1 MELSLNINSYYY
13 NMEKQR
19 VLGLD
24 PGTNSLGW
32 AVVEKNEDNTYT
44 LIKKGVLRFDAG
56 ADEKGNTLAAARRLV
71 RGVRRRFMRR
81 RLRKIE
87 LLKLLVEYGWC
98 PYIPEQ
104 ALKDWRFQ
112 KKYPM
117 IQEFL
122 DWQKTD
128 EHGNINPYFFRYR
141 CLTEKLDLAGSEE
154 DRFVLGRALYHLVQR
169 RGFKSNRK
177 VDNDASGIVEG
188 KDNTLK
194 KETGKVLGD
203 IDELVKH
210 ISDSGCTYLG
220 EYLYLLYAQAVQPN
234 TVKLRSKYTS
244 RKMYEDEFY
253 AICKMQGLADEQVE
267 RLHNAIFFQRKLKSQ
282 KYTMGKCTFEK
293 GRTRCIV
300 SHPDYEE
307 YRMWCFINNIKV
319 KKVGY
324 DFDFRPLDQQEREM
338 AANLMMH
345 HKTDFKFSVI
355 AEKIAGKK
363 NFCAVDDDVTTK
375 GSKTYIF
382 NYDMQTS
389 VPACPFISSMI
400 NLTGTD
406 KWREALAETYTQTI
420 INGIT
425 KSLQQVVDDIWHVL
439 YDFED
444 VDCLYK
450 FGKEKLQ
457 LSDEKAKAFSKLSFR
472 NDTASLSL
480 RAIRNILPFLR
491 KGLIYSHAV
500 FMAKVPHLLKGAYT
514 PVFEERLIAD
524 IMYDSKAGDKTLQS
538 LVVES
543 IMSVRPELTESFI
556 KEHLYHPSF
565 IDVYK
570 KETMTKEGV
579 MQLGSPETKS
589 FRNPTAMK
597 ALHQIRYVVNELLRQ
612 GIIDQTAQVHVEYPR
627 ALNNP
632 AQQAGL
638 QLFQQR
644 MQERRN
650 KAAERIKEFKGEDY
664 IPSKDEILKVQ
675 LWLEQDGRDIYNA
688 EVTDEEIS
696 IAQVLEGGFDI
707 DHIVPRSMRGDDG
720 IINKVLTSG
729 YNNRQVKKGR
739 LPCKLPDYQYIR
751 DNIAYKCYYEPYKK
765 LDAAIKKARPQDDAG
780 KRKKYADMLMRD
792 YYKGK
797 WERFTSTQEPQGFSL
812 WQGAGN
818 ATITRYLGMY
828 FQSVFY
834 NPQYPEKKQVWMVK
848 SPITAYLRKMWGLQA
863 DEESKDR
870 SNHCHHCID
879 AVVVACAG
887 HHEQNMIAEKLKSED
902 TGFTYHFPMPWTTFL
917 QDMQSL
923 PDNTVVYYRTKDK
936 FDVYTKRRL
945 KDLEKK
951 KKGFIPA
958 GSKLFNTGDGIRA
971 SLYMDTF
978 YGCIRQGDENIF
990 VKRVPV
996 ESFKDEQQNKKNIKA
1011 IVDDKIRDIIQRWVD
1026 EDGQGFPYQNKDKGI
1041 QIKTVHIKVKEKP
1054 SKVKGHRDV
1063 SVHDY
1068 KQSFYSKSDG
1078 NYRFAIYGGSKKKG
1092 FFPLSNIEAAKI
1104 VKKSNNYADK
1114 DFLLPLIN
1122 EDGLP
1127 IIAELYKGQYIIFH
1141 DGDRQ
1146 DVWNWT
1152 QEELVSRLWYIT
1164 EFDKRGCIGI
1174 KFHQCGI
1181 PVSDIRKKGQCK
1193 SFDYLYKKE
1202 WIKMASS
1209 NYYNA
1214 LFEGF
1219 DFSVSPLGEIKLK
1232 I

>member
-1 MELSLNINSYYY
+1 M
-13 NMEKQR
+13 KQR
-19 VLGLD
+19 ILGLD

-32 AVVEKNEDNTYT
+32 AVVERNDDKTYT

-104 ALKDWRFQ
+104 ALKDWRFH
-112 KKYPM
+112 KKYPI
-117 IQEFL
+117 IQEFM

-141 CLTEKLDLAGSEE
+141 CLTETLDLAGSEE

-177 VDNDASGIVEG
+177 VDNVDSLDNDDRAKKQK
-188 KDNTLK
+188 KDVGN
-194 KETGKVLGD
+194 VLGD
-203 IDELVKH
+203 IEKLQKQ
-210 ISDSGCTYLG
+210 ISDSECTYLG
-220 EYLYLLYAQAVQPN
+220 EYLYLLYAQAIQPN
-234 TVKLRSKYTS
+234 TVKLRSRYTS

-253 AICKMQGLADEQVE
+253 AICKMQGLADSQVE
-267 RLHNAIFFQRKLKSQ
+267 RLYNAIFFQRKLKSQ

-324 DFDFRPLDQQEREM
+324 DFDFRQLNQQERDM
-338 AANLMMH
+338 AANSITH
-345 HKTDFKFSVI
+345 HKTDFKFGVI

-363 NFCAVDDDVTTK
+363 NFCAADDDITTK
-375 GSKTYIF
+375 GSKTYVF

-400 NLTGTD
+400 SLTGTD
-406 KWREALAETYTQTI
+406 NWREALAGTYTQTVV
-420 INGIT
+420 NGRT
-425 KSLQQVVDDIWHVL
+425 KSLQEVADDIWHVL

-444 VDCLYK
+444 KVCLYK
-450 FGKEKLQ
+450 FGKEKLR
-457 LSDEKAKAFSKLSFR
+457 LSDDKAEKFSSLSFW

-514 PVFEERLIAD
+514 SVFEERLIAD
-524 IMYDSKAGDKTLQS
+524 IIDNSRAGDKTLQS

-570 KETMTKEGV
+570 KETMMKEGV

-597 ALHQIRYVVNELLRQ
+597 ALHQIRYVVNELLKQ

-632 AQQAGL
+632 SQRAGL
-638 QLFQQR
+638 QLFQQW

-675 LWLEQDGRDIYNA
+675 LWLEQGEMDIYDA
-688 EVTDEEIS
+688 DKAKQGITID
-696 IAQVLEGGFDI
+696 QVLLGGFDI

-720 IINKVLTSG
+720 MVNKVLTSG
-729 YNNRQVKKGR
+729 YNNRQVKKGQ

-751 DNIAYKCYYEPYKK
+751 DNMAYKYYYEPYKK
-765 LDAAIKKARPQDDAG
+765 LDAAIKKARPQDFAG

-828 FQSVFY
+828 LQSVFY

-848 SPITAYLRKMWGLQA
+848 SPITAYLRKMWGLQE

-902 TGFTYHFPMPWTTFL
+902 AGFTCHFPLPWATFL

-923 PDNTVVYYRTKDK
+923 SDNTVVYYRTKDK

-945 KDLEKK
+945 KHLEKK
-951 KKGFIPA
+951 KKEPLPEGA
-958 GSKLFNTGDGIRA
+958 KLFNTGDGIRA

-978 YGCIRQGDENIF
+978 YGCIRQSDEKVF

-996 ESFKDEQQNKKNIKA
+996 ESFKDVKQNKNNIKD
-1011 IVDDKIRDIIQRWVD
+1011 IVDNKIRDIVQRWVE
-1026 EDGQGFPYQNKDKGI
+1026 EDGQEFPYQNKDKGI

-1054 SKVKGHRDV
+1054 SEVKSHRDV

-1068 KQSFYSKSDG
+1068 KQSFYAKSDG
-1078 NYRFAIYGGSKKKG
+1078 NYRFGIYGDGKKKG
-1092 FFPLSNIEAAKI
+1092 FLALPNIEAAKI
-1104 VKKSNNYADK
+1104 VKKSYTGPEK
-1114 DFLLPLIN
+1114 DALVPLTN
-1122 EDGLP
+1122 KDGLP
-1127 IIAELYKGQYIIFH
+1127 LVAVLHKGQHIIFH

-1152 QEELVSRLWYIT
+1152 QEELVSRLWYVTKYDIGGGI
-1164 EFDKRGCIGI
+1164 GCR
-1174 KFHQCGI
+1174 FHQCA
-1181 PVSDIRKKGQCK
+1181 GQTK
-1193 SFDYLYKKE
+1193 DYKKNGWPLNKLKDE
-1202 WIKMASS
+1202 MPDDY
-1209 NYYNA
+1209 NYKDSKTVVEMSYGNMYDS
-1214 LFEGF
+1214 LFEGV
-1219 DFSVSPLGEIKLK
+1219 DFTISPLGEIKLK